1 MHNESPLSYRFVRK
15 TNKKETRERRSA
27 DVQKLIITARIR
39 TSGSP
44 ALIFVNK
51 SEWMAMEATSSVVGE
66 TCP

>member
-1 MHNESPLSYRFVRK
+1 MHNESPVSYRFVRK

-51 SEWMAMEATSSVVGE
+51 SEWNSMKENNSTVGE